1 MARHPE
7 LYSEVRRMLNKL
19 IRANL
24 NDLWLFIG
32 VEGGIFLLVEAVIG
46 CVMFFARPVD
56 GVSVAWIMLPLA
68 AGFAALMAVTGH
80 AAITFDLALRF
91 GQTRR
96 RAMGQFLGLSCFETA
111 FGFVL
116 AAVLAALERFVCP
129 ALWVRLAGLDGW
141 VQGRTG
147 SMPAAPLP
155 DIPGMEAEPGR
166 VFVNAAG
173 DIVPLPENTLLLRD
187 FSLDW
192 YWWLLIFAAA
202 LIFGIIIGALIQ
214 RFGQKGLWVI
224 WGFWMV
230 LIFMPQLLR
239 WELFDSLSRFSPLLF
254 PVVIG
259 VFAVGLLL
267 WSLWSMLHAV
277 VRA

>member
-1 MARHPE
+1 
-7 LYSEVRRMLNKL
+7 MLNKL

-24 NDLWLFIG
+24 SDLWLFIG
-32 VEGGIFLLVEAVIG
+32 VEGGVFLLVEVIIG

-56 GVSVAWIMLPLA
+56 GISVAWIMLPIV
-68 AGFAALMAVTGH
+68 AGFVALMAVTGH
-80 AAITFDLALRF
+80 AAITFDQALRF

-111 FGFVL
+111 FGL
-116 AAVLAALERFVCP
+116 ALAVPLCALERFVCP
-129 ALWVRLAGLDGW
+129 FLWARLAGLDGW
-141 VQGRTG
+141 VLGRTG
-147 SMPAAPLP
+147 SMPAAPIP
-155 DIPGMEAEPGR
+155 DIPGMDMAPGR
-166 VFVNAAG
+166 CFVSTAG
-173 DIVPLPENTLLLRD
+173 DIVPLPEHTLLVKD

-202 LIFGIIIGALIQ
+202 LAVGIVIGALIQ

-230 LIFMPQLLR
+230 LMLAPQLLR
-239 WELFDSLSRFSPLLF
+239 WELFDSLNRFSPLFF
-254 PVVIG
+254 PVVMG
-259 VFAVGLLL
+259 VFAVGLLI

>member
-1 MARHPE
+1 
-7 LYSEVRRMLNKL
+7 MLNKL

-24 NDLWLFIG
+24 SDLWLFIG
-32 VEGGIFLLVEAVIG
+32 VEGGVFLLVEVIIG

-56 GVSVAWIMLPLA
+56 GISVAWVMLPLV
-68 AGFAALMAVTGH
+68 AGFVALMSIIGH

-96 RAMGQFLGLSCFETA
+96 RAMGQFLGLSCFETS
-111 FGFVL
+111 FGFAL
-116 AAVLAALERFVCP
+116 AVPLCALERFVCP
-129 ALWVRLAGLDGW
+129 ALWARLAGLDGW
-141 VQGRTG
+141 VRGKTG
-147 SMPAAPLP
+147 SMPALP
-155 DIPGMEAEPGR
+155 DIPGVEAEPGR
-166 VFVNAAG
+166 VFVNTTG
-173 DIVPLPENTLLLRD
+173 DIVPLSENTLLIRN
-187 FSLDW
+187 FTLDW

-230 LIFMPQLLR
+230 LMLAPQLLR